1 MREAVGA
8 LIRAVET
15 ARAGSKVV
23 GTDDTPV
30 KVLDRK
36 LPKARKG
43 RIWPYVGD
51 RDHPAV
57 VYDYTAT
64 RERAGPDAFLKSYRG
79 YLQADA
85 HVAYDSFFLQPERG
99 MVEVGCWPMH
109 AGICFKLWKMIR
121 RGCGRSCSCLRNCT
135 G

>member
-1 MREAVGA
+1 MGQCAQLLEPLYQRLKRHVLA
-8 LIRAVET
+8 
-15 ARAGSKVV
+15 SKVV

-36 LPKARKG
+36 LPQARKG

-51 RDHPAV
+51 HNHPAV

-64 RERAGPDAFLKSYRG
+64 RERAGPEEFLKSYRG

-85 HVAYDSFFLQPERG
+85 YVAYDSFFLHPQRAWWKWA
-99 MVEVGCWPMH
+99 VGRMPGGTC
-109 AGICFKLWKMIR
+109 IR
-121 RGCGRSCSCLRNCT
+121 RWKPIRRACGRSCS
-135 G
+135 

>member
-1 MREAVGA
+1 VRLDGAVG
-8 LIRAVET
+8 RT
-15 ARAGSKVV
+15 APTLYERLKRHVLASKVV
-23 GTDDTPV
+23 GTDDTPA

-36 LPKARKG
+36 RRQARKG

-64 RERAGPDAFLKSYRG
+64 RERAGPEEFLGQYRGQYRG

-85 HVAYDSFFLQPERG
+85 YVAYDSF
-99 MVEVGCWPMH
+99 
-109 AGICFKLWKMIR
+109 
-121 RGCGRSCSCLRNCT
+121 S
-135 G
+135 